1 MKYKKCSLLIVT
13 LILIIVTFLSSCN
26 KQIPENEQRENGQV
40 RFVDALGYDVS
51 VEKAENGGVKRV
63 VSLMGSFAE
72 TWLQAGGTLVG
83 VTSDAVSER
92 NLELDEDIKTIGT
105 VKAPNIEEILAL
117 TPDFVILSADLDQNL
132 NIAEILKNAGI
143 VTAFFKVEYFSDY
156 LNMLKI
162 CTDITDRED
171 LYELNGLTVEKRIQA
186 VLQKVDIKSS
196 PSVLFLRASSTGVKV
211 KGDDNMTGVILKDLG
226 ATNITSIKPSLLEN
240 LSMEAIIKD
249 DPDFVFITTMGE
261 TNEQSESIQALYNN
275 PAWNELKAVKNN
287 NLYILPKELFHYK
300 PNNRW
305 GQSYEYLAKILYPKS
320 FE

>member
-275 PAWNELKAVKNN
+275 PAWNELKSVKNN